1 MEYLRITAAAVA
13 FSVCAFEGWR
23 RSRELK
29 DRAKFLAETE
39 LMLERFTIGIRCAGR
54 TSDELLKNER
64 GHFAALVK
72 TFEADCGDVRA
83 AWEKACDTLPKKHE
97 ETALLRELGR
107 SLGASDKES
116 TLDLL
121 ERCKAELISLKT
133 AAEADHSKRG
143 KAFFQVG
150 TLCGIGAAVLII

>member
-1 MEYLRITAAAVA
+1 MELLKITAAAVA
-13 FSVCAFEGWR
+13 FSVCAFEGWW

-29 DRAKFLAETE
+29 DRAKFLTETE

-54 TSDELLKNER
+54 TSDELLENER
-64 GHFAALVK
+64 GQFAALVK
-72 TFEADCGDVRA
+72 AFEADCGDMRA
-83 AWEKACDTLPKKHE
+83 AWENACDMLPKKRE

-107 SLGASDKES
+107 SLGAADKES

-121 ERCKAELISLKT
+121 ERCKAELMSLKA
-133 AAEADHSKRG
+133 AAEADYTKRG

>member
-1 MEYLRITAAAVA
+1 MELLRITAAAVA
-13 FSVCAFEGWR
+13 FGVCTFEGFR

-39 LMLERFTIGIRCAGR
+39 LMLERFSIGIRCAGR
-54 TSDELLKNER
+54 TSDELLENEN

-72 TFEADCGDVRA
+72 AFAEDRGDMRA
-83 AWEKACDTLPKKHE
+83 AWEKACDTLPKKCE

-107 SLGASDKES
+107 SLGAADKES

-121 ERCKAELISLKT
+121 ERCKAELSALKN
-133 AAEADHSKRG
+133 AADVDWSKRG

-150 TLCGIGAAVLII
+150 TLCGIGAAILMI

>member
-1 MEYLRITAAAVA
+1 MEVLRITAAAIA

-29 DRAKFLAETE
+29 DRVKFLAETE
-39 LMLERFTIGIRCAGR
+39 LMLERFSIGIRCAGR
-54 TSDELLKNER
+54 TSDELLENER

-72 TFEADCGDVRA
+72 TFAEDCGDMRA
-83 AWEKACDTLPKKHE
+83 AWEKACDTLPKDRE

-116 TLDLL
+116 TLGLL
-121 ERCKAELISLKT
+121 ERCAAEFRSLKT
-133 AAEADHSKRG
+133 AAETDHSKRG

-150 TLCGIGAAVLII
+150 TLCGIGAAILMI